1 MRASNSQW
9 QLGEAD
15 PNHSGTESDVFEHE
29 SALKRRGM
37 IDNRVFAEDETSPAR
52 LACNGT
58 TIGNG
63 AEW

>member
-37 IDNRVFAEDETSPAR
+37 IDNRVFAEDET
-52 LACNGT
+52 
-58 TIGNG
+58 
-63 AEW
+63 